1 MTQQVK
7 VADPV
12 YDRAVEI
19 SDERD
24 ISIKAAI
31 SLMCREGGHDV

>member
-1 MTQQVK
+1 MTTQVK

-12 YDRAVEI
+12 YEQAVEV
-19 SDERD
+19 SNERD

-31 SLMCREGGHDV
+31 SLMCREGGYEV